1 MEQFIPLL
9 QGPAAASV
17 IMGLII
23 YGAWT
28 FLNNVI
34 VPRVDSMIKENNER
48 YKEIFKQHQDDRD
61 VWLKS
66 IDKISERLD
75 KMSEVTEDMGKTVQG
90 LHQTITEITQKLQ
103 DSRTKGE

>member
-1 MEQFIPLL
+1 MEQFITLI

-17 IMGLII
+17 VMGLVI
-23 YGAWT
+23 YGFWQ
-28 FLNNVI
+28 FLNNII
-34 VPRVDSMIKENNER
+34 VPRVDVMIKENNER
-48 YKEIFKQHQDDRD
+48 YKEMFTQHQTDRE

-75 KMSEVTEDMGKTVQG
+75 RMSEVTEDMSKTVQG

-103 DSRTKGE
+103 VERIKGE

>member
-1 MEQFIPLL
+1 MEQYINLI

-17 IMGLII
+17 VMGLII
-23 YGAWT
+23 YGLWQ
-28 FLNNVI
+28 FLNNII
-34 VPRVDSMIKENNER
+34 VPRVDMMIKENSER
-48 YKEIFKQHQDDRD
+48 YKEMFTQHQADRE

-75 KMSEVTEDMGKTVQG
+75 RMSEVTEDMSKTVQG

-103 DSRTKGE
+103 VEREGRE